1 MPSHY
6 KGTESQIRAL
16 SAFIN
21 LVRATDSITDRS
33 AKLIDDS
40 GLTLGQFAV
49 MEALYHLGPMCQHVL
64 AQKLLRSGG
73 NVTLVIDNLE
83 RAAMVKRV
91 RNPKDRREVAV
102 HLTAK
107 GRKLI
112 TKVFPEHARVIEKM
126 MSGLTAEEQTE
137 LRRIAAKLGKSAAAI
152 CVEHMKAEMKKETAH
167 DSRETK

>member
-6 KGTESQIRAL
+6 KGTEAQIRAL

-40 GLTLGQFAV
+40 GLTHGQFAV

-83 RAAMVKRV
+83 RAGMVKRV
-91 RNPKDRREVAV
+91 RNPEDRREVAV

-112 TKVFPEHARVIEKM
+112 TRVFPEHARVIEKM
-126 MSGLTAEEQTE
+126 MSGLTAEEQNE

-152 CVEHMKAEMKKETAH
+152 CVERMKKEIAN